1 MIMIKGYNMKKG
13 DVTRQKLLR
22 DAFVLFSS
30 NSYERVS
37 FSEMEKLSKTSR
49 GSMIYYFKNKEGL
62 FVEMLKTMIFNQSSV
77 ENVPTA
83 YRQSLLSFYNYFLE
97 VLERDRQYMASMGV
111 NNMNKAM
118 FFIEM
123 SALANLSYFRE
134 TAIEWWEREKA
145 VWIEVLEHAVATK
158 EIKEDTN
165 VELASEMFE
174 KIYIGDCFEGVFKL
188 NGADLSVLRKHFDY
202 LYSLVKNN

>member
-1 MIMIKGYNMKKG
+1 MKKG
-13 DVTRQKLLR
+13 EVTRQKLLR

-30 NSYERVS
+30 NSYEKVS

-62 FVEMLKTMIFNQSSV
+62 FAEMLKTMIFNQSSV

-97 VLERDRQYMASMGV
+97 VLERDRQYIASMGV

-145 VWIEVLEHAVATK
+145 VWTDVLEHAVATK

-165 VELASEMFE
+165 IKLASEMFE
-174 KIYIGDCFEGVFKL
+174 KVYIGDCFEGVFKL
-188 NGADLSVLRKHFDY
+188 NGADLSVLREHFDY

>member
-1 MIMIKGYNMKKG
+1 MIKGYNMKKG

-123 SALANLSYFRE
+123 SALANLPYFRE
-134 TAIEWWEREKA
+134 YAIEWWGREKA
-145 VWIEVLEHAVATK
+145 VWTEVLEHAIVTK
-158 EIKEDTN
+158 EIKEDTD
-165 VELASEMFE
+165 VALASEMFE
-174 KIYIGDCFEGVFKL
+174 KIYIGDCFEGVFNI
-188 NGADLSVLRKHFDY
+188 NGADLSELRKHFDY

>member
-1 MIMIKGYNMKKG
+1 MIKGYNMKKG

-145 VWIEVLEHAVATK
+145 VWTEVLEHAVATK

-188 NGADLSVLRKHFDY
+188 NGADLSVLREHFDY

>member
-1 MIMIKGYNMKKG
+1 MKKG

-30 NSYERVS
+30 NSYEKVS

-134 TAIEWWEREKA
+134 TAIEWWEREKT
-145 VWIEVLEHAVATK
+145 VWSEVLEHAVATK

-165 VELASEMFE
+165 IKLASEMFE
-174 KIYIGDCFEGVFKL
+174 KVYIGDCFEGVFKL
-188 NGADLSVLRKHFDY
+188 NGADLSVLREHFDY

>member
-1 MIMIKGYNMKKG
+1 MKKG

-30 NSYERVS
+30 NSYEKVS

-62 FVEMLKTMIFNQSSV
+62 FAEMLKTMIFNQSSV

-97 VLERDRQYMASMGV
+97 VLERDRQYIASMGV

-134 TAIEWWEREKA
+134 TAIEWWKRENT
-145 VWIEVLEHAVATK
+145 VWTEVLEHAVATK

-165 VELASEMFE
+165 IKLASEMFE
-174 KIYIGDCFEGVFKL
+174 KVYIGDCFEGVFKL
-188 NGADLSVLRKHFDY
+188 NGADLSVLREHFDY

>member
-1 MIMIKGYNMKKG
+1 MKKG

-30 NSYERVS
+30 NSYEKVS

-97 VLERDRQYMASMGV
+97 VLERDRQYIASMGV

-145 VWIEVLEHAVATK
+145 VWTDVLEHAVATK

-165 VELASEMFE
+165 IKLASEMFE
-174 KIYIGDCFEGVFKL
+174 KVYIGDCFEGVFKL
-188 NGADLSVLRKHFDY
+188 NGADLSVLREHFDY

>member
-1 MIMIKGYNMKKG
+1 MKKG

-30 NSYERVS
+30 NSYEKVS

-62 FVEMLKTMIFNQSSV
+62 FAEMLKTMIFNQSSV

-97 VLERDRQYMASMGV
+97 VLERDRQYIASMGV

-145 VWIEVLEHAVATK
+145 VWTDVLEHAVATK

-165 VELASEMFE
+165 IKLASEMFE
-174 KIYIGDCFEGVFKL
+174 KVYIGDCFEGVFKL
-188 NGADLSVLRKHFDY
+188 NGADLSVLREHFDY

>member
-1 MIMIKGYNMKKG
+1 MKKG

-30 NSYERVS
+30 NSYEKVS

-97 VLERDRQYMASMGV
+97 VLERDRQYIASMGV

-134 TAIEWWEREKA
+134 TAIEWWKREKT
-145 VWIEVLEHAVATK
+145 VWTEVLEHAVATK

-165 VELASEMFE
+165 IELASEMFE

-188 NGADLSVLRKHFDY
+188 NGADLSVLREHFDY

>member
-1 MIMIKGYNMKKG
+1 MKKG

-30 NSYERVS
+30 NSYEKVS

-97 VLERDRQYMASMGV
+97 VLERDRQYIASMGV

-134 TAIEWWEREKA
+134 TAIEWWEREKT
-145 VWIEVLEHAVATK
+145 VWTEVLEHAVATK

-165 VELASEMFE
+165 IKLASEMFE
-174 KIYIGDCFEGVFKL
+174 KVYIGDCFEGVFKL
-188 NGADLSVLRKHFDY
+188 NGADLSVLREHFDY

>member
-1 MIMIKGYNMKKG
+1 
-13 DVTRQKLLR
+13 
-22 DAFVLFSS
+22 
-30 NSYERVS
+30 
-37 FSEMEKLSKTSR
+37 MEKLSKTSR

-97 VLERDRQYMASMGV
+97 VLERDRQYIASMGV

-134 TAIEWWEREKA
+134 TAIEWWKREEA
-145 VWIEVLEHAVATK
+145 VWIDVLEHAVATK

-165 VELASEMFE
+165 IKLASEMFISAE
-174 KIYIGDCFEGVFKL
+174 TPS
-188 NGADLSVLRKHFDY
+188 SV
-202 LYSLVKNN
+202 

>member
-1 MIMIKGYNMKKG
+1 MKKG

-30 NSYERVS
+30 NSYEKVS

-134 TAIEWWEREKA
+134 TAIEWWKRENT
-145 VWIEVLEHAVATK
+145 VWTEVLEHAVATK

-165 VELASEMFE
+165 IKLASEMFE
-174 KIYIGDCFEGVFKL
+174 KVYIGDCFEGVFKL
-188 NGADLSVLRKHFDY
+188 NGADLSVLREHFDY

>member
-1 MIMIKGYNMKKG
+1 MKKG

-30 NSYERVS
+30 NSYEKVS

-97 VLERDRQYMASMGV
+97 VLERDRQYIASMGV

-134 TAIEWWEREKA
+134 TAIEWWKRENT
-145 VWIEVLEHAVATK
+145 VWTEVLEHAVATK

-165 VELASEMFE
+165 IKLASEMFE
-174 KIYIGDCFEGVFKL
+174 KVYIGDCFEGVFKL
-188 NGADLSVLRKHFDY
+188 NGADLSVLREHFDY

>member
-1 MIMIKGYNMKKG
+1 MKKG

-30 NSYERVS
+30 NSYEKVS

-97 VLERDRQYMASMGV
+97 VLERDRQYIASMGV

-134 TAIEWWEREKA
+134 TAIEWWKRENT
-145 VWIEVLEHAVATK
+145 VWTEVLEHAVATK

-165 VELASEMFE
+165 IKLASEMFE

-188 NGADLSVLRKHFDY
+188 NGADLSVLREHFDY

>member
-1 MIMIKGYNMKKG
+1 MKKG

-30 NSYERVS
+30 NSYEKVS

-97 VLERDRQYMASMGV
+97 VLERDRQYIASMGV

-134 TAIEWWEREKA
+134 TAIEWWEREKT
-145 VWIEVLEHAVATK
+145 VWTEVLEHAVATK

-165 VELASEMFE
+165 IKLASEMFE

-188 NGADLSVLRKHFDY
+188 NGADLSVLREHFDY

>member
-1 MIMIKGYNMKKG
+1 MKKG
-13 DVTRQKLLR
+13 EVTRQKLLR

-30 NSYERVS
+30 NSYEKVS

-134 TAIEWWEREKA
+134 TAIEWWKRENA
-145 VWIEVLEHAVATK
+145 VWTDVLEHAVATK

-165 VELASEMFE
+165 IKLASEMFE
-174 KIYIGDCFEGVFKL
+174 KVYIGDCFEGVFKL
-188 NGADLSVLRKHFDY
+188 NGADLSVLREHFDY

>member
-1 MIMIKGYNMKKG
+1 MKKG

-30 NSYERVS
+30 NSYEKVS

-62 FVEMLKTMIFNQSSV
+62 FAEMLKTMIFNQSSV

-97 VLERDRQYMASMGV
+97 VLERDRQNIASMGV

-145 VWIEVLEHAVATK
+145 VWTDVLEHAVATK

-165 VELASEMFE
+165 IKLASEMFE
-174 KIYIGDCFEGVFKL
+174 KVYIGDCFEGVFKL
-188 NGADLSVLRKHFDY
+188 NGADLSVLREHFDY

>member
-1 MIMIKGYNMKKG
+1 MKKG

-30 NSYERVS
+30 NSYEKVS

-97 VLERDRQYMASMGV
+97 VLERDRQNIASMGV

-145 VWIEVLEHAVATK
+145 VWTEVLEHAVATK

-165 VELASEMFE
+165 IELASEMFE

-188 NGADLSVLRKHFDY
+188 NGMDLSVLREHFDY